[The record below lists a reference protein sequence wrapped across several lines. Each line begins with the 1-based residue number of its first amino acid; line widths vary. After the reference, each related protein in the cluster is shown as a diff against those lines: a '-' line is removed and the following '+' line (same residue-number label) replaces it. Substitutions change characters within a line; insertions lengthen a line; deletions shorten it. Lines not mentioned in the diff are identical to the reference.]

1 MRDTKVDRSISRVID
16 LSENGLNIL
25 LAVTGEGALKL
36 LHFSSKPFDEKEL
49 HYRDISEGFN
59 LFELD
64 IAGFDRPQERHG
76 TKYIGCMPGN
86 RMQYVTHSDDR
97 DEYGR
102 IVKVETVDEMTS
114 VHVISTLRFFDNIPV
129 MRIWHD
135 ITNQGGEMQTI
146 TFAGTFEY
154 SAIDRGGS
162 RSADD
167 KLKVTY
173 ADNKWQGE
181 LMYRSFYLREIGQE
195 RTQPDTFVR
204 RSSNRFQI
212 FNAGNWSTK
221 HYLPM
226 GMLEN
231 EDTDVTYFW
240 QIENNGSWGWEISD
254 QNDHLYLQLYGPT
267 ENESHWFKDLQP
279 GETFRT
285 VPAAVGAC
293 AGGIDCAMGHLTD
306 YRRKIRRPNA
316 DNETLPVIFND
327 YMNCLFGDP
336 TTEKEMPLIDAAA
349 DAGAEYFVIDA
360 GWYSDGDWWDSVGEW
375 KESRKRFPGGLK
387 EVTDR
392 IRERGMIPG
401 AWLEIEVMG
410 INCKMAKELPDE
422 CFFMRHGKRI
432 FDRSRYQLDFRH
444 PLVIE
449 HANEVVDRIVRDYGV
464 GYIKMDYNIEPGF
477 GTEVCTES
485 AGQGLLEHERAY
497 LAWLDS
503 VWARHPEL
511 VIENCSSGGMRIDY
525 AMLSRYSIQST
536 SDQENYMR
544 YSMITANAPAALTPE
559 QAAVWSYPM
568 RNSDPEETI
577 FNMINAIPLR
587 VHQSGHLGELSK
599 NTYDLVKEGLDYY
612 KSIRDDIKTSH
623 PFWPLGLSKI
633 GDKER
638 ALGLKCQGRDLIA
651 VWCID
656 SPERVVKV
664 PVSHAAGRKC
674 SAFMT
679 YPKVQPLGNEAE
691 YDFDSESGILTVK
704 FGADVSARFFEIRYM
719 D

>member
-1 MRDTKVDRSISRVID
+1 MEIKQIID
-16 LSENGLNIL
+16 ISENGLYIH

-36 LHFSSKPFDEKEL
+36 LHFSSLPYDEKEL

-64 IAGFDRPQERHG
+64 LAGFDRPQERHG
-76 TKYIGCMPGN
+76 TKYIGCAPGY
-86 RMQYVTHSDDR
+86 RMKYLSHSDGR
-97 DEYGR
+97 DEIGR
-102 IVKVETVDEMTS
+102 IVKVETVDELTE
-114 VHVISTLRFFDNIPV
+114 VHVVSTLRFFDNVPV

-135 ITNQGGEMQTI
+135 ITNKGSEMQTV
-146 TFAGTFEY
+146 TYAGTFEY
-154 SAIDRGGS
+154 SAIDRGGK
-162 RSADD
+162 RSTDERI
-167 KLKVTY
+167 KVTY

-181 LMYRSFYLREIGQE
+181 LMYRSFYLKDIGQE

-226 GMLEN
+226 GVLEN

-267 ENESHWFKDLQP
+267 ENESHWFKELKP
-279 GETFRT
+279 GDTFRT

-293 AGGIDCAMGHLTD
+293 SDGFDNAMGYLTD
-306 YRRKIRRPNA
+306 YRRLIRRANA

-327 YMNCLFGDP
+327 YMNCLFADP

-349 DAGAEYFVIDA
+349 KAGAEYFVIDA
-360 GWYSDGDWWDSVGEW
+360 GWYADGDWWDSVGEW
-375 KESRKRFPGGLK
+375 QESRKRFPGGLK

-410 INCKMAKELPDE
+410 IYCKKAKQLPDE

-432 FDRSRYQLDFRH
+432 YDRSRYQLDFRH
-444 PLVIE
+444 PLVIA
-449 HANEVVDRIVRDYGV
+449 HANEVIDRIVSDYGV

-477 GTEVCTES
+477 GTEVNAES

-497 LAWLDS
+497 ISWLDS
-503 VWARHPEL
+503 VWERHPEL

-525 AMLSRYSIQST
+525 AMLSRCSIQST
-536 SDQENYMR
+536 SDQENYR
-544 YSMITANAPAALTPE
+544 LYSMITANAPAALTPE

-587 VHQSGHLGELSK
+587 VHQSGHLGELAK
-599 NTYDLVKEGLDYY
+599 PVYDLVKEGLDYY
-612 KSIRDDIKTSH
+612 KTIRNDIKVSH
-623 PFWPLGLSKI
+623 PFWPLGLSRI
-633 GDKER
+633 GDKAR
-638 ALGLKCQGRDLIA
+638 ALGLKCSGRDLLA
-651 VWCID
+651 VWSVD
-656 SPERVVKV
+656 GPGQVVKV
-664 PVSHAAGRKC
+664 PVAHAAGRKC
-674 SAFMT
+674 RAVMT
-679 YPKVQPLGNEAE
+679 YPKRQPEQSAAE
-691 YDFDSESGILTVK
+691 YEFDSETGILTVSFK
-704 FGADVSARFFEIRYM
+704 AAVSARFFEIIYE